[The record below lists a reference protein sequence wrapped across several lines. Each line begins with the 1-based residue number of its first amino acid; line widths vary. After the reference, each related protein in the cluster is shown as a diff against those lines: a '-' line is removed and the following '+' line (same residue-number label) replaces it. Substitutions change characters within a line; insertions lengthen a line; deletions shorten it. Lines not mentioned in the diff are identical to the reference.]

1 MRVTGRLKYRNKY
14 KYTYKYNT
22 INYNYWGPKS
32 RFLGFL
38 EFSFSGLTPALHKP
52 GLVVRGPLREFEECF
67 PKGPIGDQKGRPLGE
82 GTGVGGFVCAALQP

>member
-52 GLVVRGPLREFEECF
+52 RLVV
-67 PKGPIGDQKGRPLGE
+67 GPIGYQKGRPLGE
-82 GTGVGGFVCAALQP
+82 GTVVGGLVCAALQP